1 MVHGCGAWWQR
12 CRLSVFWDRL
22 SGFWSRLS
30 FRSLRG
36 EFRLTPTA
44 GGGTLLEGST
54 WYVLDM
60 GPAPYW
66 KLWGDAI
73 VHRIH
78 ERVLAHIK
86 ELSEE

>member
-1 MVHGCGAWWQR
+1 MGGRVLRLAIPGLGLGGWWFF
-12 CRLSVFWDRL
+12 LPL
-22 SGFWSRLS
+22 
-30 FRSLRG
+30 
-36 EFRLTPTA
+36 P
-44 GGGTLLEGST
+44 GGGTRLEGST